1 MVKLLRRLF
10 EDESGI
16 IISSEIVIVGTI
28 LVIGSI
34 VGLATL
40 SAAVTHELA
49 DVARA
54 CDSAYGN
61 SQGNSSS
68 DEYSISAGN
77 AMPEITGSGY

>member
-1 MVKLLRRLF
+1 MISLLRRLL

-54 CDSAYGN
+54 CDSMYSN
-61 SQGNSSS
+61 PHDNSSG
-68 DEYSISAGN
+68 DEYSIGAGT
-77 AMPEITGSGY
+77 AMPEIAGSGY